1 MSEIRKVRSEELKAV
16 SGELKCGDKILL
28 SGVVYTARDAAHK
41 RFNALLDEGKEL
53 PIPLKDAVIYY
64 AGYTPAPEESLSVH
78 ADRPLQEEWTG
89 LHRDCLTLDLA
100 E

>member
-1 MSEIRKVRSEELKAV
+1 M

-53 PIPLKDAVIYY
+53 PIDFLEKI
-64 AGYTPAPEESLSVH
+64 LSRACEGGFVFC
-78 ADRPLQEEWTG
+78 ASRRTRPKKFF
-89 LHRDCLTLDLA
+89 DP
-100 E
+100 

>member
-64 AGYTPAPEESLSVH
+64 AGPTPAPEGKPIGSC
-78 ADRPLQEEWTG
+78 G
-89 LHRDCLTLDLA
+89 HRDCLILDWA

>member
-1 MSEIRKVRSEELKAV
+1 M

-64 AGYTPAPEESLSVH
+64 A
-78 ADRPLQEEWTG
+78 DRPLQEEWIG
-89 LHRDCLTLDLA
+89 LLRGCLILDWA

>member
-1 MSEIRKVRSEELKAV
+1 MRSEELKAV

-53 PIPLKDAVIYY
+53 PIPLKDAVIYL
-64 AGYTPAPEESLSVH
+64 SLIH
-78 ADRPLQEEWTG
+78 I
-89 LHRDCLTLDLA
+89 
-100 E
+100 

>member
-64 AGYTPAPEESLSVH
+64 AGPNGQVCSEA
-78 ADRPLQEEWTG
+78 A
-89 LHRDCLTLDLA
+89 
-100 E
+100 

>member
-1 MSEIRKVRSEELKAV
+1 M

-64 AGYTPAPEESLSVH
+64 AGPTPAPEESLSVH
-78 ADRPLQEEWTG
+78 ADRPLQEEWIG
-89 LHRDCLTLDLA
+89 LLRGCLILDWA

>member
-1 MSEIRKVRSEELKAV
+1 MSA
-16 SGELKCGDKILL
+16 ELKCGDKILL
-28 SGVVYTARDAAHK
+28 SGIVYTARDAAHK

-53 PIPLKDAVIYY
+53 AIPLKDAVIYY
-64 AGYTPAPEESLSVH
+64 AGPH

-89 LHRDCLTLDLA
+89 LHRDCLILDWA

>member
-64 AGYTPAPEESLSVH
+64 AGPLH
-78 ADRPLQEEWTG
+78 ADRPLLEEWTG
-89 LHRDCLTLDLA
+89 LLRGCLILDWA

>member
-64 AGYTPAPEESLSVH
+64 AGPTPAPEGS
-78 ADRPLQEEWTG
+78 ARA
-89 LHRDCLTLDLA
+89 RDHKR
-100 E
+100 